1 MDAVPPAYRFL
12 DRWAVPAPIE
22 RVYEVIGDPLG
33 YDRWWTDFVIEST
46 GESGEPRPGKRNE
59 LLVKAYLPY
68 KVNFGLEVLEAERPR
83 RIYSRLSKDFDGTG
97 EWTLT
102 EQDGNTVATLDWRP
116 SVNHALI
123 KYLTPV
129 LRPLFRSNH
138 NWAMRR
144 GKRQIRE
151 YLGAR

>member
-1 MDAVPPAYRFL
+1 MPAAYRFL
-12 DRWAVPAPIE
+12 DRWLIAAPIE
-22 RVYEVIGDPLG
+22 RVYDVIGDPLA
-33 YDRWWTDFVIEST
+33 YERWWTDFVLRA
-46 GESGEPRPGKRNE
+46 SGDEGLPRPGKRNE

-68 KVNFGLEVLEAERPR
+68 KVNFGLEVIEAERPT
-83 RIYSRLSKDFDGTG
+83 RILSRLSKDFDGTG
-97 EWTLT
+97 EWTLRETDGTT
-102 EQDGNTVATLDWRP
+102 EAMLDWRP

-144 GKRQIRE
+144 GERQIHE
-151 YLGAR
+151 YLKTH